1 MWAAAFVVYTAVL
14 SGLGWLLVHELS
26 HGSVGRWE
34 TRVENWIV
42 TQRTSGLSR
51 AMTPGTW
58 IGSTGVVI
66 GIAFVVGLVL
76 VLRRHLRDAS
86 LVALA
91 LTLEASVFGATQYLV
106 KRDRPSIP
114 KLEQVAPT
122 ASFPSGHAAAAIA
135 LYLSIALI
143 VTDRV
148 RNRAVRALAWGW
160 AVLAPVSCIVSRAY
174 RGAHHPTDL
183 MASVLLGLAS
193 VALGVWAVRTAVAAF
208 EARRADRTE
217 GRATPTGREVVT

>member
-1 MWAAAFVVYTAVL
+1 MWATALVVYTAVL
-14 SGLGWLLVHELS
+14 TGIGWLLVHSL
-26 HGSVGRWE
+26 GDGPVGRWE

-42 TQRTSGLSR
+42 TERRPWLNR

-58 IGSTGVVI
+58 LGSTGVVI
-66 GIAFVVGLVL
+66 GLAFLAGLVL
-76 VLRRHLRDAS
+76 VLRRRLRDAS

-91 LTLEASVFGATQYLV
+91 LTLEASVFGATQFLV

-122 ASFPSGHAAAAIA
+122 ASFPSGHEAAAIA
-135 LYLSIALI
+135 LYLSIALV

-148 RNRAVRALAWGW
+148 RNRAVRVAAWAW
-160 AVLAPVSCIVSRAY
+160 AVLAPLYCMVSRLY

-183 MASVLLGLAS
+183 MASVLLGLAA
-193 VALGVWAVRTAVAAF
+193 VALGVWAVRTAVAAY
-208 EARRADRTE
+208 EARRTGA
-217 GRATPTGREVVT
+217 RARPRPEVTS